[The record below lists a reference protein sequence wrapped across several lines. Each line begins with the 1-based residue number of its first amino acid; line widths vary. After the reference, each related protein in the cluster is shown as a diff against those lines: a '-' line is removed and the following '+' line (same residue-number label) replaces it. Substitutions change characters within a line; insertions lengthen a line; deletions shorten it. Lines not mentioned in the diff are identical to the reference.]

1 MKNKLLS
8 AILVLALLLS
18 NLAIP
23 ALAEDEIPTSGT
35 CGETVTWALD
45 ETGLLTISGTGPMTD
60 YATYTETPWYESIDR
75 ITALVIGDG
84 VTTIGDR
91 SFYGCEAL
99 ATVTLP
105 EGITTIG
112 NSAFYSCVGLTEVL
126 LPQTLT
132 AIGDYAFSWCE
143 TLAALELP
151 ASLERIGAYAF
162 TSCASLTEVQLSAA
176 VTQVGTA
183 AFSSCTAL
191 AQIVVDPENPAYSS
205 DSAGVL
211 FDKDGTTLL
220 AFPGGRTERYVAP
233 TGTAT
238 IADRA
243 FYGCAGLTE
252 VQLPEGVTSIGYSAF
267 AWCDALKTVT
277 LPQTLERISGYAFSR
292 CEALTGIT
300 LPESLTELGSWA
312 FECCFSLRSISIPEG
327 LTTISDF
334 LFFECS
340 SLKDVTIPQSV
351 TTIGSHAFY
360 VCKSLKTIELPANLT
375 TLSDWSFAECY
386 ALQSMTIP
394 ASVTTI
400 GDHAF
405 LYDTEL
411 QTMEFY
417 GSAPT
422 IGESAFGS
430 VTATAYYPAP
440 DSTWTEE
447 VRQNYGG
454 TITWEGVGEPAPA
467 PALTA
472 PQILSC
478 YSKAQTSVKV
488 TWTIVDGAAGYE
500 LWRSTTPD
508 DESSWQRAKTIMSGT
523 TDRYTN
529 QGLTIGTTYYY
540 AVRAYALD
548 ENGERIYS
556 DFSAIDHMPAAVVWD
571 GPYSNATFRI
581 RLRWQQVDGC
591 HGYQI
596 WRQNEDGSWRV
607 VKTLG
612 DKGNE
617 LTDDQGATTAYSN
630 TDLTPGRDYIYKIR
644 AFRITEDGRKIFG
657 AYSDEITVATMPEA
671 PVLTATASGTGV
683 QLTWEAVNGAAGYHI
698 WMSTDPDT
706 GFTITK
712 TITDGTSYTKQGLQS
727 GTTYYFKIRAY
738 VEVDGKKTFGD
749 YSETLA
755 ATIQ

>member
-18 NLAIP
+18 SLAIP

-162 TSCASLTEVQLSAA
+162 ASCASLTEVQLSAA

-191 AQIVVDPENPAYSS
+191 TQIVVDPENPAYSS

-300 LPESLTELGSWA
+300 LP
-312 FECCFSLRSISIPEG
+312 
-327 LTTISDF
+327 
-334 LFFECS
+334 
-340 SLKDVTIPQSV
+340 
-351 TTIGSHAFY
+351 
-360 VCKSLKTIELPANLT
+360 
-375 TLSDWSFAECY
+375 
-386 ALQSMTIP
+386 
-394 ASVTTI
+394 
-400 GDHAF
+400 
-405 LYDTEL
+405 
-411 QTMEFY
+411 
-417 GSAPT
+417 
-422 IGESAFGS
+422 
-430 VTATAYYPAP
+430 
-440 DSTWTEE
+440 
-447 VRQNYGG
+447 
-454 TITWEGVGEPAPA
+454 
-467 PALTA
+467 
-472 PQILSC
+472 
-478 YSKAQTSVKV
+478 
-488 TWTIVDGAAGYE
+488 
-500 LWRSTTPD
+500 
-508 DESSWQRAKTIMSGT
+508 
-523 TDRYTN
+523 
-529 QGLTIGTTYYY
+529 
-540 AVRAYALD
+540 
-548 ENGERIYS
+548 
-556 DFSAIDHMPAAVVWD
+556 
-571 GPYSNATFRI
+571 
-581 RLRWQQVDGC
+581 
-591 HGYQI
+591 
-596 WRQNEDGSWRV
+596 RV
-607 VKTLG
+607 
-612 DKGNE
+612 
-617 LTDDQGATTAYSN
+617 
-630 TDLTPGRDYIYKIR
+630 
-644 AFRITEDGRKIFG
+644 
-657 AYSDEITVATMPEA
+657 
-671 PVLTATASGTGV
+671 
-683 QLTWEAVNGAAGYHI
+683 
-698 WMSTDPDT
+698 
-706 GFTITK
+706 
-712 TITDGTSYTKQGLQS
+712 
-727 GTTYYFKIRAY
+727 
-738 VEVDGKKTFGD
+738 
-749 YSETLA
+749 
-755 ATIQ
+755 